1 MREWSLGAGA
11 PLSLIIAAD
20 ARLTRPNYVDDQI
33 WELRIGGGEPSALA
47 LETSYGRRA
56 RSMRI
61 FPGFRVEE
69 GTLLDPSRYHRPPEV
84 RLFLPNYLR
93 LDFYPFPELE
103 VIAEYWVAE
112 SNLLGGRLTLTNH
125 GRQAMQPALLLHA
138 VLRPTEGGRS
148 MTSVAHQGALVL
160 IGETGPLA
168 PLVFLSGGATAAIA
182 PYPALQLKPGL
193 PPGGSESFSWAHS
206 ALPELEASFQAA
218 RRLAALNW
226 DAEIARVEHANSG
239 LVELETGDPDW
250 DAALAVA
257 QSISLSSFVGP
268 TRSLPSPAGVQVR
281 TPDHGYSARPDG
293 RDYDL
298 HWNGQTAAHA
308 LLNALQILPAAPE
321 LAKGVVLNYLAVQD
335 PDGSID
341 WKPGLG
347 GQRNGALSI
356 PLLST
361 LAWRI
366 YQHTE
371 DREFLARVYPRLSSF
386 VESWFGKRHDRD
398 QDGFPEWD
406 HTLQS
411 GFDDWPS
418 FVRWRDWGQGL
429 DVSYAETPDLA
440 AYLLREIGSLLEMER
455 TLDEQSSGG
464 ELKSWRERLQS
475 SVEEAWSEADA
486 SYLHRDRELHTSHP
500 GRRLGGSKGEFNL
513 KLGKQLEPASR
524 LLFRVHAKEGERHAV
539 QIFVHG
545 SGRAQRKRIER
556 VTERRFTWFGPL
568 GTATTEKTYASLERV
583 EVRGIGKGTG
593 VEIRIPDFR
602 RQDQCCLL
610 PLWAGVPETSRAT
623 RLVQE
628 TVLRA
633 DKFWREFG
641 IPGCS
646 AQDRAY
652 RAAPAATLTMLPNV
666 LIGEGLVDYGYLEQA
681 AELVGKLMRACI
693 ASLREQR
700 STRETYFADRPGGLG
715 ERGHSAG
722 VAPLSLMLYVLG
734 VRLISPTKITLRGHN
749 PFPWPIHVRWRG
761 VSIRWQAEEAQV
773 RFPDGGEIRVIG
785 RQIQTVEQVPKVS
798 EIEPAK
804 VVVPGDA

>member
-1 MREWSLGAGA
+1 MREWALGAGA

-33 WELRIGGGEPSALA
+33 WELRVGGGEPSALA

-61 FPGFRVEE
+61 FVGFRTEE
-69 GTLLDPSRYHRPPEV
+69 DTLLDPGRFYRPPEV
-84 RLFLPNYLR
+84 QLFLPNYLR
-93 LDFYPFPELE
+93 SGFYPFQDLE
-103 VIAEYWVAE
+103 VIAEYWAAE

-125 GRQAMQPALLLHA
+125 SRQAMQPALLLHA
-138 VLRPTEGGRS
+138 VLRPADKGRS
-148 MTSVAHQGALVL
+148 MASVAQQGALVL
-160 IGETGPLA
+160 IGETGSLA
-168 PLVFLSGGATAAIA
+168 PLVFLSGGASAAIA
-182 PYPALQLKPGL
+182 PYPALQVRAGL
-193 PPGGSESFSWAHS
+193 APGGSEIFYWAHS
-206 ALPELEASFQAA
+206 ALPDLEASFQAA

-226 DAEIARVEHANSG
+226 DAEIARVERANSG
-239 LVELETGDPDW
+239 LVEIETGDPDW
-250 DAALAVA
+250 DAALAIT
-257 QSISLSSFVGP
+257 QSISLSSYVGP
-268 TRSLPSPAGVQVR
+268 TRSLPSPGGVQVR

-298 HWNGQTAAHA
+298 HWNGQTAPHA

-321 LAKGVVLNYLAVQD
+321 LAKGVVLNFLAAQD

-356 PLLST
+356 PLLCT

-371 DREFLARVYPRLSSF
+371 DHEFLARVHPRLNSF
-386 VESWFGKRHDRD
+386 VETWFDKRHDRD
-398 QDGFPEWD
+398 QDGYPEWD

-455 TLDEQSSGG
+455 ALNEQSSGD
-464 ELKSWRERLQS
+464 ELKSWRVRLQT

-486 SYLHRDRELHTSHP
+486 SYLHRDRELHTSSP
-500 GRRLGGSKGEFNL
+500 GRRLGSGKGEFNL
-513 KLGKQLEPASR
+513 KLSRQLEPASR
-524 LLFRVHAKEGERHAV
+524 LLFRIHAKEGERHAV

-556 VTERRFTWFGPL
+556 LTERRFTWFGLL

-593 VEIRIPDFR
+593 VEIRVPDFR
-602 RQDQCCLL
+602 RQDQSCLL
-610 PLWAGVPETSRAT
+610 PLWAGVPETSRAA

-628 TVLRA
+628 TVFHPE
-633 DKFWREFG
+633 KFWREFG

-652 RAAPAATLTMLPNV
+652 RAPQAATLTMLPNV

-681 AELVGKLMRACI
+681 AELVGKLMRTCI
-693 ASLREQR
+693 ASLQEQR
-700 STRETYFADRPGGLG
+700 STREAYYADRPGGLG
-715 ERGHSAG
+715 ERGHGGG
-722 VAPLSLMLYVLG
+722 VAPFSLLLYVLG
-734 VRLISPTKITLRGHN
+734 VRLISPTKIALRGHN
-749 PFPWPIHVRWRG
+749 PFPWPITLRWRG
-761 VSIRWQAEEAQV
+761 VEIRWVGDRAFV
-773 RFPDGGEIRVIG
+773 RFADGGEAEAQG
-785 RQIQTVEQVPKVS
+785 RIVQTVEQVPEERVAA
-798 EIEPAK
+798 IPA
-804 VVVPGDA
+804 G

>member
-1 MREWSLGAGA
+1 MREWSLVAGA

-61 FPGFRVEE
+61 FPGFRIEE
-69 GTLLDPSRYHRPPEV
+69 ETLLDPIQFHRPPEV
-84 RLFLPNYLR
+84 QTFLPNYLR
-93 LDFYPFPELE
+93 LGYFPFRDLE
-103 VIAEYWVAE
+103 VIAEYWAAE
-112 SNLLGGRLTLTNH
+112 SNLLGGRLTLTNQ
-125 GRQAMQPALLLHA
+125 GREAMQPALLLHA
-138 VLRPTEGGRS
+138 VLRPADKGRS
-148 MTSVAHQGALVL
+148 MTSVAQQGALVL
-160 IGETGPLA
+160 IGETGSLA
-168 PLVFLSGGATAAIA
+168 PLVFLSGGASAAIA

-193 PPGGSESFSWAHS
+193 VPGGSESFSWAHS

-226 DAEIARVEHANSG
+226 DAEIARVERANSG

-250 DAALAVA
+250 DTALAVA
-257 QSISLSSFVGP
+257 QSISLGSFVGP
-268 TRSLPSPAGVQVR
+268 TRSLPNPAAVQVR
-281 TPDHGYSARPDG
+281 TPEHGYSARADG

-308 LLNALQILPAAPE
+308 LLNALQILPVAPE
-321 LAKGVVLNYLAVQD
+321 LAKGVVLNFLAAQD

-347 GQRNGALSI
+347 GQRNGSLSI
-356 PLLST
+356 PLLCT

-371 DREFLARVYPRLSSF
+371 DHEFLARVYPRLGSF
-386 VESWFGKRHDRD
+386 VETWFGKRHDRD
-398 QDGFPEWD
+398 QDGYPEWD

-429 DVSYAETPDLA
+429 DLSYAETPDLA
-440 AYLLREIGSLLEMER
+440 AYLLREIGSLFEMEGA
-455 TLDEQSSGG
+455 LDEQSSGD
-464 ELKSWRERLQS
+464 ELMSWRKRLHS
-475 SVEEAWSEADA
+475 GVEEAWSDADA
-486 SYLHRDRELHTSHP
+486 SYLHRDRELHTSSP
-500 GRRLGGSKGEFNL
+500 GRRLGSGKGEFNL
-513 KLGKQLEPASR
+513 KFSRQLEPASR
-524 LLFRVHAKEGERHAV
+524 LLFRIHAREGERHAV

-556 VTERRFTWFGPL
+556 VTERRFTWFGSL
-568 GTATTEKTYASLERV
+568 GTATTEKTYARLERV

-602 RQDQCCLL
+602 RLDQSCLL
-610 PLWAGVPETSRAT
+610 PLWAGVPGAGRAA

-628 TVLRA
+628 TVLHPE
-633 DKFWREFG
+633 KFWREFG

-652 RAAPAATLTMLPNV
+652 QAAQAATLTMLPNV

-693 ASLREQR
+693 ASLQEQR
-700 STRETYFADRPGGLG
+700 STREAYYADRPGGLG
-715 ERGHSAG
+715 ERGHSGG
-722 VAPLSLMLYVLG
+722 VAPLSLLLYVLG
-734 VRLISPTKITLRGHN
+734 VRLISPTKIALRGHN
-749 PFPWPIHVRWRG
+749 PFPWPINLRWRG
-761 VSIRWQAEEAQV
+761 VAIRWEAETAQV
-773 RFPDGGEIRVIG
+773 RFPDGGEIQVIG
-785 RQIQTVEQVPKVS
+785 RQTQTVEQVPQFAEAV
-798 EIEPAK
+798 PA
-804 VVVPGDA
+804 GQ